1 MQGFLSR
8 VARLPSSSCR
18 CRTCLRTYV
27 NGVATHPSAASRRGL
42 KTANAVTALY
52 GSIFAGAAIAD
63 AMAKR
68 KRRQEWDEKIAAV
81 QEEID
86 ELMDEE
92 RRLLESLSTRK
103 PRQHS
108 TTTIQSRSYRAGSS
122 MGSIESRN
130 TQLLANRA
138 FSTKTLAKENPP
150 ADENAT
156 NDYMDEDNRTTIA
169 QETDI
174 DKAAS
179 AEKIS
184 FNETKYI
191 DEETIEEADEDDYG
205 DFDDGF
211 STMNTIVPRPEPDF
225 IWEQSSIVR
234 IKAIQKLAIQQLT
247 YRFLLRPSVAHDYS
261 GLPVEYRLDDSSGA
275 HTNVLLSR
283 LRGIRQRLYSLKY
296 IRNSA
301 YDDLMSN
308 VDLEELDGLRT
319 ERERYDLLLKQ
330 DIDQF
335 MKNKIRLSQLLSLI
349 SENLS
354 ICEDPDRPE
363 AFSLLITFFNRLHQ
377 NDLSDMVIKCLV
389 PNLFKLSTPL
399 IVAIVTHFRKTKNL
413 KDFDLFLQMLRGEG
427 GYPVNLR
434 TLWVKKNVNGITVTV
449 PPTGSFSPLLITSVI
464 TATLRFDQPEKAEAY
479 LHVARV
485 HGFVDNMA
493 TLTAFLR
500 FYGIRNDFESG
511 SSTLV
516 NALNFMSSTS
526 EHEEDRVSR
535 LILCMADFSARCGRH
550 YLCEMFLD
558 AAVRSGFDCRL
569 AHVSEHSKSETNYL
583 LGTLKQWRRAQINS
597 AAEFSQ
603 QDLTLHEKCTKF
615 VDLTAAKVIYDQHR
629 VTQNKED
636 LTPTPISSTLPD
648 EPQNTQSL
656 PLRWVKSETY
666 VNERTPTRTSTT
678 RHPVEDPA
686 KIRKLRAQL
695 DFLHQRIDKLSFA
708 GGRDGSREDE

>member
-1 MQGFLSR
+1 
-8 VARLPSSSCR
+8 
-18 CRTCLRTYV
+18 
-27 NGVATHPSAASRRGL
+27 
-42 KTANAVTALY
+42 
-52 GSIFAGAAIAD
+52 
-63 AMAKR
+63 MAKR
-68 KRRQEWDEKIAAV
+68 KRRQEWDDRIAAV

-86 ELMDEE
+86 DLMDEE
-92 RRLLESLSTRK
+92 RRLLESLSARK
-103 PRQHS
+103 PRQLS
-108 TTTIQSRSYRAGSS
+108 TTTVQSRSYRAGNSV
-122 MGSIESRN
+122 GSIESRN
-130 TQLLANRA
+130 AQLLANRA
-138 FSTKTLAKENPP
+138 FSTKTIAKEKAP
-150 ADENAT
+150 AEENAT
-156 NDYMDEDNRTTIA
+156 NEYMDEDNWAIT
-169 QETDI
+169 QEAHI

-179 AEKIS
+179 AEKTP
-184 FNETKYI
+184 FNETNRKDRI
-191 DEETIEEADEDDYG
+191 DEEAVEKADEDDYG

-225 IWEQSSIVR
+225 IWEQSSILR

-275 HTNVLLSR
+275 HTSVLLSR

-308 VDLEELDGLRT
+308 VDLEELDELRT

-335 MKNKIRLSQLLSLI
+335 MKNKIRLPQLLSLI

-427 GYPVNLR
+427 GYPVNLK

-485 HGFVDNMA
+485 HGFVDNMS

-516 NALNFMSSTS
+516 NALNFLSSTS

-550 YLCEMFLD
+550 HLCEMFLD

-569 AHVSEHSKSETNYL
+569 AHVSEHSRSETNYL
-583 LGTLKQWRRAQINS
+583 LGTLKKWRRAQINS

-615 VDLTAAKVIYDQHR
+615 VDLTAAKVIYDQHK
-629 VTQNKED
+629 VTQTKED
-636 LTPTPISSTLPD
+636 ITPNPVSNLPEETPNSQP
-648 EPQNTQSL
+648 L

-666 VNERTPTRTSTT
+666 INERIPTRTSTT
-678 RHPVEDPA
+678 RHPIEDPA

-695 DFLHQRIDKLSFA
+695 DFLHQRIDKLSLA

>member
-68 KRRQEWDEKIAAV
+68 KRRQEWDDKIAAV

-92 RRLLESLSTRK
+92 RRLLESLSARK
-103 PRQHS
+103 PRQLS
-108 TTTIQSRSYRAGSS
+108 STTIQSRLYRAGSS
-122 MGSIESRN
+122 MGSMETRN
-130 TQLLANRA
+130 AQSLANRA
-138 FSTKTLAKENPP
+138 FSTNSPAKEKAP
-150 ADENAT
+150 AEENST
-156 NDYMDEDNRTTIA
+156 DDYMDEDNWATIT
-169 QETDI
+169 QEADI

-179 AEKIS
+179 AERLP
-184 FNETKYI
+184 FNETNRKDHT
-191 DEETIEEADEDDYG
+191 DEAADEDDYE
-205 DFDDGF
+205 DFEDGF

-225 IWEQSSIVR
+225 VWEQSSIVR
-234 IKAIQKLAIQQLT
+234 IKAIQKLAVQQLV
-247 YRFLLRPSVAHDYS
+247 YRFMLRPSVAHDYS
-261 GLPVEYRLDDSSGA
+261 GLPVEYRLDDSSGG
-275 HTNVLLSR
+275 HSNVLLSR

-296 IRNSA
+296 IRNSP
-301 YDDLMSN
+301 YDDLMPN
-308 VDLEELDGLRT
+308 MDLEELDELRY

-330 DIDQF
+330 DIGQYL
-335 MKNKIRLSQLLSLI
+335 KGKIRIRQLLSLV

-354 ICEDPDRPE
+354 ACEDPDRPE
-363 AFSLLITFFNRLHQ
+363 AFSLLINFFTRCHM

-389 PNLFKLSTPL
+389 PNLFKLNTPL
-399 IVAIVTHFRKTKNL
+399 IVAIITHFRKTKNL

-427 GYPVNLR
+427 GYPVNLK
-434 TLWVKKNVNGITVTV
+434 TTWVKKNVNGITVTV
-449 PPTGSFSPLLITSVI
+449 PPVLSFSPLLITSVI

-479 LHVARV
+479 LHVARI
-485 HGFVDNMA
+485 HGFVDNMS

-500 FYGIRNDFESG
+500 FYGIRKDFESG

-516 NALNFMSSTS
+516 RALNFMVSSS

-535 LILCMADFSARCGRH
+535 LILCMADFSVRCGRDH
-550 YLCEMFLD
+550 LCEMLID
-558 AAVRSGFDCRL
+558 AAVHSGFDCRL
-569 AHVSEHSKSETNYL
+569 AHVSAHSVSETNYL
-583 LGTLKQWRRAQINS
+583 LGTRKRWTRAQRNL
-597 AAEFSQ
+597 AAEFSRQ
-603 QDLTLHEKCTKF
+603 QGLSLHEKCTKF
-615 VDLTAAKVIYDQHR
+615 VDLTAAKVIQDQHN
-629 VTQNKED
+629 VTQNKDD
-636 LTPTPISSTLPD
+636 LTPTTTVSSDSLD
-648 EPQNTQSL
+648 ESQNTEPL

-666 VNERTPTRTSTT
+666 VNEKGQ
-678 RHPVEDPA
+678 PVERDA

-695 DFLHQRIDKLSFA
+695 DFLHQRIDNLSLA
-708 GGRDGSREDE
+708 DGRNGSREDE